1 MARKCKI
8 IRASYGYDELLD
20 YIETAPRNWEQ
31 DASVTNTA
39 SEEWDLSAGY
49 DGALELARFGWSA
62 GREQLLDATGAA
74 NKSWSNCGVE
84 LVHDVV
90 GAAPDVGAYLTGDP
104 YNMLNLDDEV
114 PAPVVSIAVPVAMAY
129 YVNARSF
136 VNAGAGILSACQ
148 ALEAAGYS
156 VELRAYMGAVS
167 RDKTT
172 ALLNEITLKRAGG
185 VIDYDAVAFALTH
198 PAMCRR
204 IEFAWSETLP
214 ADIESKFENYG
225 QAPNFEKLL
234 DEASVSADIVL
245 PTVEEVL
252 TPTDGLRRV
261 VEASNGLLDDIV

>member
-1 MARKCKI
+1 MARKI
-8 IRASYGYDELLD
+8 IQASYGYDELLD
-20 YIETAPRNWEQ
+20 YIETAPRNWRQRE
-31 DASVTNTA
+31 
-39 SEEWDLSAGY
+39 SETMPPSESWDLSAGY

-90 GAAPDVGAYLTGDP
+90 GAAADVGAYLMGDP

-114 PAPVVSIAVPVAMAY
+114 PAPVVSIAVPVAMAAR
-129 YVNARSF
+129 VNARSF

-156 VELRAYMGAVS
+156 VEIRAYMSAVS
-167 RDKTT
+167 DDKTT
-172 ALLNEITLKRAGG
+172 ALLNEITIKRAGG

-204 IEFAWSETLP
+204 VEFAWSETLP
-214 ADIESKFENYG
+214 ADIEPKFLNYG
-225 QAPNFEKLL
+225 NATNFEQLL
-234 DEASVSADIVL
+234 DEANISADIVL
-245 PTVEEVL
+245 PTGEEVL
-252 TPTDGLRRV
+252 TPADGLRRV
-261 VEASNGLLDDIV
+261 VEASNGLLDDIA